1 MKDIY
6 EFFVEE
12 NSNTA
17 KDIQEI
23 IECLDKEQGEYKII
37 PFKKTKHA
45 DKIPILKVT
54 FTTGETHEY
63 DRDSFFRAIVNVVK
77 LGVKL
82 PK

>member
-23 IECLDKEQGEYKII
+23 IECLDKEQGEIK
-37 PFKKTKHA
+37 
-45 DKIPILKVT
+45 
-54 FTTGETHEY
+54 
-63 DRDSFFRAIVNVVK
+63 
-77 LGVKL
+77 
-82 PK
+82 